1 MKSFIF
7 KIQENGKADFI
18 DEKDRAVYKRLLSSI
33 KASGRDKIKITIELV
48 EKPKINEHQINLFKV
63 LIVQI
68 CRESGMD
75 YSTVENTLV
84 SNLLY
89 GKTISELTNQEFSDF
104 LEEVIIFC
112 NEFFN
117 LNVSFNE
124 QTNLIDI
131 NKIR

>member
-33 KASGRDKIKITIELV
+33 KNSGRDKIRITVELV
-48 EKPKINEHQINLFKV
+48 ETSKTNENQMKLFRV
-63 LIVQI
+63 LVVQVSK
-68 CRESGMD
+68 ESGSD
-75 YSTVENTLV
+75 YSTVETTLV
-84 SNLLY
+84 NNLLH
-89 GKTISELTNQEFSDF
+89 GKLVSELTNQEFSDF
-104 LEEVIIFC
+104 LEQVIIFC

-124 QTNLIDI
+124 QTNLIEI

>member
-7 KIQENGKADFI
+7 KIKENGKADFI

-33 KASGRDKIKITIELV
+33 KNSGRDKIRITVELV
-48 EKPKINEHQINLFKV
+48 ETSKTNENQMKLFRV
-63 LIVQI
+63 LIGQI
-68 CRESGMD
+68 SKESGSD
-75 YSTVENTLV
+75 YSTVETTLV
-84 SNLLY
+84 NNLLH
-89 GKTISELTNQEFSDF
+89 GKLVSELTNQEFSDF
-104 LEEVIIFC
+104 LEQVIIFC

-124 QTNLIDI
+124 QTNLIEI